1 MSNKITGA
9 EYPLAKIFSSDFDFV
24 IPAYQRPYAWTDD
37 QALELFDD
45 LHSFYLAEP
54 EGDSYFLGS
63 IVLIKAEG
71 KPASEVIDGQQ
82 RLTTLTI
89 LLSVITSLLEGEV
102 RSDFEGYIREPGRL
116 SQGISAKPRLSL
128 RDRDRQFFA
137 DYVQAFKFNELLAL
151 ESAQL
156 EEPQQNIQRNARLL
170 RDRLLTAFSNDTDG
184 LISFGAFLIQRC
196 FLVVVSTPSKKS
208 AFRVFS
214 VLNSRGLDLLPT
226 DIIKSDVIG
235 NIVAEKQEDY
245 TNTWEELEVK
255 TGRAGFAE
263 LFNHI
268 RMIYARAKAQRTL
281 LEEFDE
287 HVVKK
292 SSSSEQLISE
302 VIEPYAVAYLIAKK
316 SEYVSTANAAD
327 VNALLKWLN
336 RIDNSDW
343 MPCAIQFL
351 STQKDSPE
359 YVLWFFQQLERLA
372 GYMHISAKN
381 VNQRI
386 ARYAVVLE
394 ELMGAHSLDS
404 PVKTVELTES
414 EKREMLDVLNSDIYY
429 LTARRRNYLILR
441 LDSFLSDGAASYD
454 AKVLTIEHVLPQT
467 VVADSEWEE
476 CWPTEEVRQQWVHK
490 IANLVPLTQQRN
502 SAASNLDFAKKKT
515 AYFGGRKGVSSYV
528 MTTQVLNTAEWTPE
542 VVEKR
547 QKSLLDVLEAGWKL
561 KSAPAACQ
569 SKN

>member
-54 EGDSYFLGS
+54 EDDSYFLGS

-89 LLSVITSLLEGEV
+89 FLSVITSLLSGEV
-102 RSDFEGYIREPGRL
+102 RADFEGYIREPGRL

-128 RDRDRQFFA
+128 RERDRQFFA

-235 NIVAEKQEDY
+235 NIVADKQEDY

-292 SSSSEQLISE
+292 SSSSEQLISK
-302 VIEPYAVAYLIAKK
+302 VIEPYAMAYLIAKK

-343 MPCAIQFL
+343 MPCAILFL

-359 YVLWFFQQLERLA
+359 YVLRFFRQLERLA
-372 GYMHISAKN
+372 AYMHISAKN

-404 PVKTVELTES
+404 PVGTVELTES
-414 EKREMLDVLNSDIYY
+414 EKREMQNVLNSDIYY

-467 VVADSEWEE
+467 VVADSEWGKN
-476 CWPTEEVRQQWVHK
+476 WPKEDVRQQWVHK

-502 SAASNLDFAKKKT
+502 SAARNFDFTKKKT

-528 MTTQVLNTAEWTPE
+528 MTTQVLNTPEWTPE

-547 QKSLLDVLEAGWKL
+547 QKDLVEVLAAGWNL
-561 KSAPAACQ
+561 KPAPAACQ
-569 SKN
+569 SKD

>member
-89 LLSVITSLLEGEV
+89 LLSVLTSLLEGEV
-102 RSDFEGYIREPGRL
+102 RSDFEGYIRESGRR

-372 GYMHISAKN
+372 AYMHISAKN

-476 CWPTEEVRQQWVHK
+476 SWPTEEVRQQWVHK

-528 MTTQVLNTAEWTPE
+528 MTTQVLNTPEWTPE

-547 QKSLLDVLEAGWKL
+547 QKDLVEVLAAGWNL
-561 KSAPAACQ
+561 KPAPAACQ
-569 SKN
+569 SKD

>member
-54 EGDSYFLGS
+54 EDDSYFLGS

-372 GYMHISAKN
+372 AYMHISAKN

-476 CWPTEEVRQQWVHK
+476 SWPTEEVRQQWVHK

-528 MTTQVLNTAEWTPE
+528 MTTQVLNTPEWTPE

-547 QKSLLDVLEAGWKL
+547 QKDLVEVLAAGWNL
-561 KSAPAACQ
+561 KPAPAACQ
-569 SKN
+569 SKD

>member
-170 RDRLLTAFSNDTDG
+170 KDRLLTAFSNDTDG

-372 GYMHISAKN
+372 AYMHISAKN

-394 ELMGAHSLDS
+394 ELMGAHSLDR

-467 VVADSEWEE
+467 VVANSEWEE
-476 CWPTEEVRQQWVHK
+476 SWPTEEVRQQWVHK

-561 KSAPAACQ
+561 KSAPSAC
-569 SKN
+569 

>member
-372 GYMHISAKN
+372 AYMHISAKN

-467 VVADSEWEE
+467 VVANSEWEE
-476 CWPTEEVRQQWVHK
+476 SWPTEEVRQQWVHK

-502 SAASNLDFAKKKT
+502 SAASNLDFAKKKA

-561 KSAPAACQ
+561 KSAPSAC
-569 SKN
+569 

>member
-54 EGDSYFLGS
+54 EDDSYFLGS

-476 CWPTEEVRQQWVHK
+476 SWPTEEVRQQWVHK

-528 MTTQVLNTAEWTPE
+528 MTTQVLNTPEWTPE

-561 KSAPAACQ
+561 KSAPSACQ

>member
-24 IPAYQRPYAWTDD
+24 IPGYQRPYAWTDD

-89 LLSVITSLLEGEV
+89 LLSVITSLLEGVV
-102 RSDFEGYIREPGRL
+102 RSDFEGYIREPGRF

-235 NIVAEKQEDY
+235 NIAAAKQEDF
-245 TNTWEELEVK
+245 TNKWEELEVK

-281 LEEFDE
+281 LEEFEE

-292 SSSSEQLISE
+292 STSSEQLISK
-302 VIEPYAVAYLIAKK
+302 VIEPYAMAYLIAKK
-316 SEYVSTANAAD
+316 SEYISTTNAAD

-351 STQKDSPE
+351 STHKDSPA

-372 GYMHISAKN
+372 AYMHVSAKN

-386 ARYAVVLE
+386 VRYAVVLE
-394 ELMGAHSLDS
+394 ELMGAHSLEN
-404 PVKTVELTES
+404 PIKTIELTENEKS
-414 EKREMLDVLNSDIYY
+414 EMRDVLNSDIYY

-467 VVADSEWEE
+467 VEAGSEWEE
-476 CWPTEEVRQQWVHK
+476 NWPDADVRQQWVHK
-490 IANLVPLTQQRN
+490 IANLLPLTQQRN
-502 SAASNLDFAKKKT
+502 SAASNFDFAKKKT
-515 AYFGGRKGVSSYV
+515 AYFGGRQGVSSYV
-528 MTTQVLNTAEWTPE
+528 MTTQVLNTQEWTPDL
-542 VVEKR
+542 VNTR
-547 QKSLLDVLEAGWKL
+547 QNNLLEVLEAGWKL
-561 KSAPAACQ
+561 KPISAVCL
-569 SKN
+569 

>member
-255 TGRAGFAE
+255 TGRSGFAE

-467 VVADSEWEE
+467 VVANSEWEE
-476 CWPTEEVRQQWVHK
+476 SWPTEEVRQQWVHK

>member
-476 CWPTEEVRQQWVHK
+476 SWPTEEVRQQWVHK

-502 SAASNLDFAKKKT
+502 SAASNLDFAKKKA
-515 AYFGGRKGVSSYV
+515 AYFGGRKGISSYV

-561 KSAPAACQ
+561 KSAPSACQ

>member
-54 EGDSYFLGS
+54 EDDSYFLGS

-89 LLSVITSLLEGEV
+89 LLSVITSLLDGAV
-102 RSDFEGYIREPGRL
+102 RSDFEGYIREPGRM

-128 RDRDRQFFA
+128 RERDKQFFA
-137 DYVQAFKFNELLAL
+137 DYVQTFKFNELLAL

-170 RDRLLTAFSNDTDG
+170 RDRLVSVFSNDTTG
-184 LISFGAFLIQRC
+184 LIRFGASLIQRC

-235 NIVAEKQEDY
+235 NIATEKQEDY

-302 VIEPYAVAYLIAKK
+302 VIEPYAGAYLIAKK
-316 SEYVSTANAAD
+316 NAYVSTANASD
-327 VNALLKWLN
+327 VNVLLRWLN

-343 MPCAIQFL
+343 MPCAILFL
-351 STQKDSPE
+351 SAHKGSPE
-359 YVLWFFQQLERLA
+359 YVLRFFQKLERLA
-372 GYMHISAKN
+372 AYMHISGKN

-394 ELMGAHSLDS
+394 ELMGSHSLEES
-404 PVKTVELTES
+404 VNSLELTEN
-414 EKREMLDVLNSDIYY
+414 EKNEMQGVLNSDIYY

-441 LDSFLSDGAASYD
+441 LDSFLADGAATYD

-467 VVADSEWEE
+467 VETGSEWEKL
-476 CWPTEEVRQQWVHK
+476 WPQDEVRQLWVHK

-502 SAASNLDFAKKKT
+502 SSARNFDFDRKKS

-528 MTTQVLNTAEWTPE
+528 LTTQVLNTPDWTE
-542 VVEKR
+542 DVVKQR
-547 QKSLLDVLEAGWKL
+547 QGSLLEAL
-561 KSAPAACQ
+561 KSGWDLKANLPT
-569 SKN
+569 N

>member
-45 LHSFYLAEP
+45 LYSFYLAEP

-116 SQGISAKPRLSL
+116 SQGIRAKPRLSL

-372 GYMHISAKN
+372 AYMHISAKN

-476 CWPTEEVRQQWVHK
+476 SWPTEEVRQQWVHK

-502 SAASNLDFAKKKT
+502 SAARNFDFTKKKT
-515 AYFGGRKGVSSYV
+515 AYFGGRKGISSYV
-528 MTTQVLNTAEWTPE
+528 MTTQVLNTPEWTPE

-547 QKSLLDVLEAGWKL
+547 QKDLVEVLAAGWNL
-561 KSAPAACQ
+561 KPAPAACQ
-569 SKN
+569 SKD

>member
-24 IPAYQRPYAWTDD
+24 IPGYQRPYAWTDD

-89 LLSVITSLLEGEV
+89 LLSVITSLLEGVV
-102 RSDFEGYIREPGRL
+102 RSDFEGYIREPGRF

-235 NIVAEKQEDY
+235 NIAAAKQEDF
-245 TNTWEELEVK
+245 TNKWEELEVK

-281 LEEFDE
+281 LEEFEE

-292 SSSSEQLISE
+292 STSSEQLISK
-302 VIEPYAVAYLIAKK
+302 VIEPYAMAYLIAKK
-316 SEYVSTANAAD
+316 SEYISTTNAAD

-351 STQKDSPE
+351 STHKDSPA

-372 GYMHISAKN
+372 AYMHVSAKN

-386 ARYAVVLE
+386 VRYAVVLE
-394 ELMGAHSLDS
+394 ELMGTHSLEN
-404 PVKTVELTES
+404 PIKTIELTENEKS
-414 EKREMLDVLNSDIYY
+414 EMRDVLNSDIYY

-467 VVADSEWEE
+467 VEAGSEWEE
-476 CWPTEEVRQQWVHK
+476 NWPDADVRQQWVHK

-502 SAASNLDFAKKKT
+502 SAASNFDFAKKKT
-515 AYFGGRKGVSSYV
+515 AYFGGRQGVSSYV
-528 MTTQVLNTAEWTPE
+528 MTTQVLNTQEWTPDL
-542 VVEKR
+542 VNTR
-547 QKSLLDVLEAGWKL
+547 QNNLLEVLEAGWKL
-561 KSAPAACQ
+561 KPISAVCL
-569 SKN
+569 

>member
-467 VVADSEWEE
+467 VVANSEWEE
-476 CWPTEEVRQQWVHK
+476 SWPTEEVRQQWVHK

-547 QKSLLDVLEAGWKL
+547 QNDLVEVLEAGWNL
-561 KSAPAACQ
+561 KPAPAACQ
-569 SKN
+569 SKD

>member
-45 LHSFYLAEP
+45 LYSFYLAEP
-54 EGDSYFLGS
+54 EDDSYFLGS

-89 LLSVITSLLEGEV
+89 LLSVLTSLLEGEE
-102 RSDFEGYIREPGRL
+102 RSDFEGYIREPGRR
-116 SQGISAKPRLSL
+116 SQDISAKPRLSL

-351 STQKDSPE
+351 STQKDSPK
-359 YVLWFFQQLERLA
+359 YVLRFFRQLERLA
-372 GYMHISAKN
+372 AYMHISAKN

-386 ARYAVVLE
+386 ARYAGVLE

-476 CWPTEEVRQQWVHK
+476 SWPTEEVRQQWVHK

-528 MTTQVLNTAEWTPE
+528 MTTQVLNTPKWTPE

-561 KSAPAACQ
+561 KSAPSACQ

>member
-71 KPASEVIDGQQ
+71 KPVSEVIDGQQ

-467 VVADSEWEE
+467 VVANSEWEE
-476 CWPTEEVRQQWVHK
+476 SWPTEEVRQQWVHK

>member
-54 EGDSYFLGS
+54 EDDSYFLGS

-102 RSDFEGYIREPGRL
+102 RSDFEGYIREPGRR

-137 DYVQAFKFNELLAL
+137 DYVQEFKFNELLAL

-372 GYMHISAKN
+372 AYMHISAKN

-441 LDSFLSDGAASYD
+441 LGSFLSDGAASYD

-476 CWPTEEVRQQWVHK
+476 SWPTEEVRQQWVHK

-502 SAASNLDFAKKKT
+502 SAASNLDFAKKKA

-528 MTTQVLNTAEWTPE
+528 MTTQVLNTPEWTPE

-547 QKSLLDVLEAGWKL
+547 QNDLVEVLEAGWNL
-561 KSAPAACQ
+561 KPAPAACQ
-569 SKN
+569 SKD

>member
-1 MSNKITGA
+1 MHEQQNNGGRV
-9 EYPLAKIFSSDFDFV
+9 PVVKIFSSDFDFV

-54 EGDSYFLGS
+54 EDDSYFLGS

-89 LLSVITSLLEGEV
+89 FLSVITSLLSGEV
-102 RSDFEGYIREPGRL
+102 RADFEGYIREPGRL

-128 RDRDRQFFA
+128 RERDRQFFA

-170 RDRLLTAFSNDTDG
+170 RDRILSAFSNDTDG
-184 LISFGAFLIQRC
+184 LIRFGAFLIQRC

-235 NIVAEKQEDY
+235 NIVADKQEDY

-292 SSSSEQLISE
+292 SSSSEQLISK
-302 VIEPYAVAYLIAKK
+302 VIEPYAMAYLIAKK

-343 MPCAIQFL
+343 MPCAILFL
-351 STQKDSPE
+351 STQKDSPG
-359 YVLWFFQQLERLA
+359 YVLRFFQQLERLA
-372 GYMHISAKN
+372 AYMHISAKN

-394 ELMGAHSLDS
+394 ELMGPHSLES
-404 PVKTVELTES
+404 PIKTVELTES
-414 EKREMLDVLNSDIYY
+414 EK
-429 LTARRRNYLILR
+429 
-441 LDSFLSDGAASYD
+441 
-454 AKVLTIEHVLPQT
+454 K
-467 VVADSEWEE
+467 
-476 CWPTEEVRQQWVHK
+476 
-490 IANLVPLTQQRN
+490 
-502 SAASNLDFAKKKT
+502 
-515 AYFGGRKGVSSYV
+515 
-528 MTTQVLNTAEWTPE
+528 
-542 VVEKR
+542 
-547 QKSLLDVLEAGWKL
+547 
-561 KSAPAACQ
+561 
-569 SKN
+569 

>member
-1 MSNKITGA
+1 MSNKIAGA

-45 LHSFYLAEP
+45 LYSFYLAEP
-54 EGDSYFLGS
+54 EDDSYFLGS

-116 SQGISAKPRLSL
+116 SQGIRAKPRLSL
-128 RDRDRQFFA
+128 RERDRQFFA
-137 DYVQAFKFNELLAL
+137 DYVQAFKFNELFAL

-170 RDRLLTAFSNDTDG
+170 RDRLVSAFANDTAG
-184 LISFGAFLIQRC
+184 LIRFGASLIQRC
-196 FLVVVSTPSKKS
+196 FLVVVSTASKKS

-235 NIVAEKQEDY
+235 NIAAAKQEDF

-281 LEEFDE
+281 LEEFEE

-292 SSSSEQLISE
+292 STSSEQLISK
-302 VIEPYAVAYLIAKK
+302 VIEPYAMAYLIAKK
-316 SEYVSTANAAD
+316 SEYISTTNAAD

-351 STQKDSPE
+351 STHKDSPA

-372 GYMHISAKN
+372 AYMHVCAKN

-386 ARYAVVLE
+386 VRYAVVLE
-394 ELMGAHSLDS
+394 ELMGTHSLEN
-404 PVKTVELTES
+404 PIKTIELTENEKS
-414 EKREMLDVLNSDIYY
+414 EMRDVLNSDIYY

-467 VVADSEWEE
+467 VEAGSEWEE
-476 CWPTEEVRQQWVHK
+476 NWQDADVRQQWVHK

-502 SAASNLDFAKKKT
+502 SAASNFDFTKKKT
-515 AYFGGRKGVSSYV
+515 AYFGGRQGVSSYV
-528 MTTQVLNTAEWTPE
+528 MTTQVLNTQEWTPD
-542 VVEKR
+542 VVNTR
-547 QKSLLDVLEAGWKL
+547 QNNLLEVLEAGWKL
-561 KSAPAACQ
+561 KPMSAVCL
-569 SKN
+569 

>member
-54 EGDSYFLGS
+54 EDDSYFLGS

-137 DYVQAFKFNELLAL
+137 DYVQTFKFNELLAL

-372 GYMHISAKN
+372 AYMHISAKN

-454 AKVLTIEHVLPQT
+454 AKVLTVEHVLPQT

-476 CWPTEEVRQQWVHK
+476 SWPTEEVRQQWVHK

-502 SAASNLDFAKKKT
+502 SAASNLDFTKKKT

-528 MTTQVLNTAEWTPE
+528 MTTQVLNTTEWTPE

-547 QKSLLDVLEAGWKL
+547 QNDLVEVLEAGWNL
-561 KSAPAACQ
+561 KPAPAACQ
-569 SKN
+569 SKD

>member
-372 GYMHISAKN
+372 AYMHISAKN

-476 CWPTEEVRQQWVHK
+476 NWPTEEVRQQWVHK

-528 MTTQVLNTAEWTPE
+528 MTTQVLNTPEWTPE

-547 QKSLLDVLEAGWKL
+547 QKSLLDVLEAGWQL
-561 KSAPAACQ
+561 KSAPSACQ
-569 SKN
+569 SIN